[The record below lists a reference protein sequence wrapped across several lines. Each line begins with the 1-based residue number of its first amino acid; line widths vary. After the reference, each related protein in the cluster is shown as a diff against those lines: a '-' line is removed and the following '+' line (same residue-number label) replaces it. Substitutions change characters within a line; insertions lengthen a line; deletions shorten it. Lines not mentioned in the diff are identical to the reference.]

1 MDVAMRIED
10 LRKTETDRTAAIC
23 ATVRWEDCDQPDR
36 DVFIETEKRY
46 SDDLSVH
53 LQPFVVGCLIP
64 ALHFGERRIAVEGA
78 LCPFLLEGMETV
90 MALMALWSEGEMR
103 PLRIEAAGGD
113 PPPMAAAP
121 RAGLFLSGGID
132 SLAALRLSMERYP
145 SDHPARL
152 RDALLVHGF
161 DIGGVVER
169 GPKYP
174 VFERARAAMAPL
186 AEEAGLE
193 MIPVYTNIR
202 HLCDDR
208 DLWLNRFFGAVLAAV
223 AHAFGRRVNMV
234 FLGSSYDLPN
244 LHPCGSHPL
253 LDPEF
258 SSYGLRIRHRDS
270 GLSRMEK
277 IEIVSGWQRALDNMR
292 VCLAN
297 VADRL
302 NCGRCEKCVR
312 TMTGLAALGVL
323 HRTAAFNGEDVT
335 PAHFD
340 GFSITIRERAPFYRE
355 MLPQLRARGR
365 DDLVAVIEHK
375 LKAQS

>member
-1 MDVAMRIED
+1 MRIED
-10 LRKTETDRTAAIC
+10 LRKTETDKTAAIR
-23 ATVRWEDCDQPDR
+23 ATVRWEDCDQTER
-36 DVFIETEKRY
+36 EVFIETERRF

-64 ALHFGERRIAVEGA
+64 ALHFGERRLAVDGS
-78 LCPFLLEGMETV
+78 LCPYLLEGLETV
-90 MALMALWSEGEMR
+90 MALMQFWSGGRMF

-113 PPPMAAAP
+113 PAPEADTP

-132 SLAALRLSMERYP
+132 SLAALRLAMERYP
-145 SDHPARL
+145 EGHPARV

-169 GPKYP
+169 GAKYP
-174 VFERARAAMAPL
+174 VFERARTAMAPV

-208 DLWLNRFFGAVLAAV
+208 DLWLDRFFGAVLAAV
-223 AHAFGRRVNMV
+223 AHAFGRRMDLVYV
-234 FLGSSYDLPN
+234 GSSFDLPN

-258 SSYGLRIRHRDS
+258 SSYGLRIRHRDVS
-270 GLSRMEK
+270 LSRMEK
-277 IEIVSGWQRALDNMR
+277 IEIVSRWQQAFDNMR

-297 VADRL
+297 VPDRL

-312 TMTGLAALGVL
+312 TMTGLAALGL
-323 HRTAAFNGEDVT
+323 LDKTAAFEGEDLT

-340 GFSITIRERAPFYRE
+340 GFSITIRGRESFYEE
-355 MLPQLRARGR
+355 MLPLLRARGR
-365 DDLVAVIEHK
+365 DDIVSVIEKK
-375 LKAQS
+375 LGE

>member
-1 MDVAMRIED
+1 MRIED
-10 LRKTETDRTAAIC
+10 LRKTETDDTAAVR
-23 ATVRWEDCDQPDR
+23 ATVKWEDCDQPDR
-36 DVFIETEKRY
+36 EVFIETEKRF
-46 SDDLSVH
+46 SEDLSVH

-64 ALHFGERRIAVEGA
+64 ALHFGERRLAVEGS
-78 LCPFLLEGMETV
+78 LCPYLLEGLETV
-90 MALMALWSEGEMR
+90 MAIMQFWSRGMMR
-103 PLRIEAAGGD
+103 PLCIEASGGD
-113 PPPMAAAP
+113 PAPEARVP

-145 SDHPARL
+145 AGHPARV

-161 DIGGVVER
+161 DIGGVMER
-169 GPKYP
+169 GAKYP
-174 VFERARAAMAPL
+174 VFERARAAMAPV

-208 DLWLNRFFGAVLAAV
+208 DLWLDRFFGAVLAAA
-223 AHAFGRRVNMV
+223 AHAFGRRINLV
-234 FLGSSYDLPN
+234 FVGSSFDLPN

-253 LDPEF
+253 LDPAY
-258 SSYGLRIRHRDS
+258 SSYGLRIRHRDLA
-270 GLSRMEK
+270 LSRLEK
-277 IEIVSGWQRALDNMR
+277 IGIVSGWQRAFDNMR

-297 VADRL
+297 VPDRL

-323 HRTAAFNGEDVT
+323 HKTAAFNGEDLT

-340 GFSITIRERAPFYRE
+340 GFRITIRGRESFYEE

-365 DDLVAVIEHK
+365 NDIVAVIEKK
-375 LKAQS
+375 LGE